1 MTGKA
6 KLTVHTKP
14 TGWIENKP
22 KVNRNKK
29 QQKRKN
35 MSKDEQSPLLPA
47 GMQEDEEKPT
57 TCCQLK
63 KEWADAEFLPPSEI
77 NHAISKGKGD
87 NEDEDGEE
95 TPLLPNIK

>member
-14 TGWIENKP
+14 TGYIENKP
-22 KVNRNKK
+22 KVNHMKP
-29 QQKRKN
+29 QT
-35 MSKDEQSPLLPA
+35 SKDMSNEETPLYPA
-47 GMQEDEEKPT
+47 GMKEDEEKPT

-77 NHAISKGKGD
+77 NHAISKGKDG